1 MKRGFTLIELLVV
14 IAIIAVLAVVV
25 VLVLWLIMSFNGLI
39 RTRNQAQ
46 EAFSDIDVQLKRR
59 YDLIP
64 NLVEAV
70 KGYMTHEAD
79 VFEKVTSARSQAMQ
93 ATDGAKAAAE
103 DNLSGAL
110 KSLFA
115 VAENY
120 PDLKANQNFLSL
132 QNELTDTEDKIQAA
146 RRFYN
151 GMVRDLNTKIQ
162 AFPSNIIAS
171 MFGFKKMDFFGG
183 DMTDAERQPV
193 QVKF

>member
-1 MKRGFTLIELLVV
+1 
-14 IAIIAVLAVVV
+14 
-25 VLVLWLIMSFNGLI
+25 
-39 RTRNQAQ
+39 
-46 EAFSDIDVQLKRR
+46 
-59 YDLIP
+59 
-64 NLVEAV
+64 
-70 KGYMTHEAD
+70 
-79 VFEKVTSARSQAMQ
+79 MQ

-132 QNELTDTEDKIQAA
+132 QGELTDTEDKIQAS

-183 DMTDAERQPV
+183 DMTDAEKQPV

>member
-1 MKRGFTLIELLVV
+1 MIYLYIVL
-14 IAIIAVLAVVV
+14 AII
-25 VLVLWLIMSFNGLI
+25 VLWLIVVYNGLI
-39 RTRNQAQ
+39 RVVNQAK

-64 NLVEAV
+64 NLVESV
-70 KGYMTHEAD
+70 KGYAAHEAG
-79 VFEKVTSARSQAMQ
+79 VFEKVTEARSNAMQ
-93 ATDGAKAAAE
+93 ATGTAKAEAE
-103 DNLSGAL
+103 NQLSGAL

-120 PDLKANQNFLSL
+120 PQLKANENFLSL

-151 GMVRDLNTKIQ
+151 GMVRDLNIKIQ
-162 AFPSNIIAS
+162 VFPSNIIANI
-171 MFGFKKMDFFGG
+171 FGFKKMDFFGN
-183 DMTDAERQPV
+183 DLTDAEKQPV